1 MLSQRLRA
9 VLTLVL
15 GAGLLVLAAP
25 TMASAASGEF
35 SYRFVDANGITQES
49 LLLDPPSRECV
60 TLPEVADPDATAPA
74 DSPRNRTDATAIVFT
89 GPDCT
94 GDYFSL
100 RPLTG
105 YGSERLKLRSVLF
118 S

>member
-1 MLSQRLRA
+1 MRSKRLRNA
-9 VLTLVL
+9 LALVI
-15 GAGLLVLAAP
+15 GTAMLVFALP
-25 TMASAASGEF
+25 GMASAASGGF
-35 SYRFVDANGITQES
+35 SYHFVDADGIAQES
-49 LLLDPPSRECV
+49 VLLDPPSRECI
-60 TLPEVADPDATAPA
+60 TLPEVADADTTLPA

-89 GPDCT
+89 EPGCA

>member
-1 MLSQRLRA
+1 MRPKRLRSA
-9 VLTLVL
+9 LALTFGTAMLIL
-15 GAGLLVLAAP
+15 GMPG
-25 TMASAASGEF
+25 MASAASGGF
-35 SYRFVDANGITQES
+35 SYRFDDADGISQES
-49 LLLDPPSRECV
+49 VLFNPPSRECI
-60 TLPEVADPDATAPA
+60 TLPEVADPDATLPA

-89 GPDCT
+89 EPDCE
-94 GDYFSL
+94 GAYFSL